1 MWYFL
6 LNNNS
11 HNRVGICDGFFVQ
24 SRSLG
29 LGLKCIYLFLVYSK
43 LPYDVTPEQAMSHE
57 EVRNRLEAS
66 IKNMRTVTDKFL
78 SAIVVSVDKI
88 P

>member
-1 MWYFL
+1 MRKCFL
-6 LNNNS
+6 FFNLL
-11 HNRVGICDGFFVQ
+11 HHIYGICAFKKVE
-24 SRSLG
+24 SP
-29 LGLKCIYLFLVYSK
+29 LKFKMNLPFTICSK

-57 EVRNRLEAS
+57 EVRNRLEVS
-66 IKNMRTVTDKFL
+66 IKTMRTVTDKFL